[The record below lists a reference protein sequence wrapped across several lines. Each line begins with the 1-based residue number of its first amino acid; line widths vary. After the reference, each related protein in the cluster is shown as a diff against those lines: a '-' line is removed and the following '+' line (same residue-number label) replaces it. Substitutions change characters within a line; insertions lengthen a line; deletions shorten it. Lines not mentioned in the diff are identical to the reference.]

1 MASQMIY
8 ILFAWEAPGSLG
20 MLASLVGSDRAL
32 WMVFHIAVAKALFAY
47 ITENKFYSKL
57 AFHQK

>member
-1 MASQMIY
+1 MLY

-20 MLASLVGSDRAL
+20 MFASSVGSDRVYR
-32 WMVFHIAVAKALFAY
+32 MIFHIAVAKALFAY

-57 AFHQK
+57 VFHKK